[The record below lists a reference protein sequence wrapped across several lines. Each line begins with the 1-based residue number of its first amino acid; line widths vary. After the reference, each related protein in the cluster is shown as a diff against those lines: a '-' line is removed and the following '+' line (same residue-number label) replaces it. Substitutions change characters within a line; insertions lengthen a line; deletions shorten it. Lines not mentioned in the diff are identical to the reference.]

1 MKNILKSVT
10 AIVLALALPTATA
23 FAKGNNS
30 HILSDSAW
38 QEIEEAVEVEN
49 KLLLEEIVLEKTSA
63 ANTMHLDFLPGSY
76 TNLILSAPLEPNQEV
91 GVVVFDAQGEL
102 VHSAAGTFAEMQNLR
117 FLDYFDWDMN
127 YIIKVYSETEVFEA
141 KVQVVYR

>member
-1 MKNILKSVT
+1 MKNAMKSAA

-38 QEIEEAVEVEN
+38 QDIEETAEIEN
-49 KLLLEEIVLEKTSA
+49 KLLLEEIALEKTET
-63 ANTMHLDFLPGSY
+63 ANTLQLDFLPGSY

-91 GVVVFDAQGEL
+91 GVVVFDANGQL

-127 YIIKVYSETEVFEA
+127 YVVKVYSETEVFEA